1 MTPQTS
7 PIFLDERDG
16 VLIIT
21 LNRPKVRN
29 AVNAAMA
36 KAVADAL
43 DQLEARA
50 DLRVGILTGAGG
62 TFCSGMD
69 LKAFLSGESPRVGTR
84 GFLGLNEHTLV
95 KPLIAAVEGYAL
107 AGGFEAVLACDM
119 VVAARDA
126 KFGISEVKRGL
137 AATGGGLYRLPR
149 KIPINMAMEMALTG
163 DAIDGERAATMGLV
177 NRLTEPGGALEEALR
192 LAVSIVV
199 NAPLSVAVSKQVIN
213 SQQDWCLDEMVFQ
226 QHKLAGHVLQS
237 EDAREGAAAFI
248 EKRSPRWTGR

>member
-1 MTPQTS
+1 MTTQTS
-7 PIFLDERDG
+7 PISLDERDG

-36 KAVADAL
+36 NAVADAL
-43 DQLEARA
+43 DQLEARD
-50 DLRVGILTGAGG
+50 DLRLGILTGAGG

-69 LKAFLSGESPRVGTR
+69 LKAFLSGESPRVGSR

-95 KPLIAAVEGYAL
+95 KPLIAAVEGHAL

-119 VVAARDA
+119 VVAARNA
-126 KFGISEVKRGL
+126 QFGISEVKRGL
-137 AATGGGLYRLPR
+137 AAAGGGLYRLPR
-149 KIPINMAMEMALTG
+149 KIPINIAMEMALTG
-163 DAIDGERAATMGLV
+163 DAIDGECAAKLGLV

-192 LAVSIVV
+192 LAASIVA

-213 SQQDWCLDEMVFQ
+213 SQQDWHLEEMVGQ
-226 QHKLAGHVLQS
+226 QNKLAGHVLQS

-248 EKRSPRWTGR
+248 EKRPPRWMGR